1 MSSSSMGF
9 IGGGGDGDIYRVGP
23 REVVKIQHNW
33 DDPQLAILT
42 AENNER
48 ERLFCEMIVHHPNE
62 HLVRILNPRAT
73 DGLHME
79 EMTGGSLES
88 QLLHHSHFT
97 SGFQKI
103 RWIEDIMH
111 AVVFLWNLG
120 YIHGDLRPPNILFND
135 EGLIRLC
142 DFGGTVKIGALLVV
156 RHIPFWD
163 GHCEEAGIGS
173 EQFALASLFYNIITG
188 SPPFSD
194 VEAYDIFD
202 LIDNEQFP
210 TVCGKNFKGFERL
223 VLIIQKGWNLEYES
237 MDDLKV
243 EVFAACE
250 ALRTS
255 SS

>member
-1 MSSSSMGF
+1 MDF
-9 IGGGGDGDIYRVGP
+9 IRGGGDGDIYRVGP
-23 REVVKIQHNW
+23 REFVKIQHNW

-48 ERLFCEMIVHHPNE
+48 EKLLCEMIVHHPNE
-62 HLVRILNPRAT
+62 HLVRILNPRAR
-73 DGLHME
+73 DGLDME

-88 QLLHHSHFT
+88 RLLDHSHFT
-97 SGFQKI
+97 SSFQKI
-103 RWIEDIMH
+103 CRIEDIMR

-135 EGLIRLC
+135 EGLLKLC
-142 DFGGTVKIGALLVV
+142 DFGGTVKIGSLLVV

-163 GHCEEAGIGS
+163 GHCEEAGIHS
-173 EQFALASLFYNIITG
+173 EQFALSSLFYNIITG

-202 LIDNEQFP
+202 LIDNERFP
-210 TVCGKNFKGFERL
+210 TVCGKNLMGFERL
-223 VLIIQKGWNLEYES
+223 ALIIQKGWNLEYVS
-237 MDDLKV
+237 MDSLKF
-243 EVFAACE
+243 EIFAACE
-250 ALRTS
+250 AFRRTS